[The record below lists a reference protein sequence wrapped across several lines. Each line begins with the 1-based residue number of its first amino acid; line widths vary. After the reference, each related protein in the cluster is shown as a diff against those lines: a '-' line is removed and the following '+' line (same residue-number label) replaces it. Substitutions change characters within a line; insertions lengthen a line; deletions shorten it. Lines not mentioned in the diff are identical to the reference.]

1 MVLRKNLSCTQMV
14 PIPQLYILLVQKKG
28 GKFQV
33 FQKLEIEPIIA
44 NCLLKTH
51 LYDSV
56 SRALD
61 VVLEGS

>member
-1 MVLRKNLSCTQMV
+1 MV

-33 FQKLEIEPIIA
+33 FKKLEIEPIIP

-56 SRALD
+56 SWALD